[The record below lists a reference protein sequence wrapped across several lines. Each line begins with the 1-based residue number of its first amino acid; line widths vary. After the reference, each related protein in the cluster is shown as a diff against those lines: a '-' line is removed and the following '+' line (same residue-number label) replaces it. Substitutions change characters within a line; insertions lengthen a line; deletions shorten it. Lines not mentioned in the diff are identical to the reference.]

1 MKVTRRTARSTAPDA
16 ARSGSWPWTF
26 TRSDEGL
33 WSPAGC
39 GARVRLPLFP
49 LHTVLFPEATLA
61 LQIFEPRYRE
71 MIGRCLAHDEPFG
84 VVLIL
89 EGEEVGGGAAPRK
102 VGTEASIIASE
113 RSKDGQYDIVVEGRR
128 RFRILSL
135 DRSRSYLRADVEFL
149 EDSLGPD
156 AASMTEA
163 VARLVAGV
171 VQALEAR
178 GHVIIDETWNQL
190 DPRSLSYH
198 VAASLPATDD
208 VRQELLEIFIVPP
221 RPLAKPD
228 LLMPTTR
235 LEAEPGPPGP
245 PKAKIT
251 GALPWLFR
259 GRNQACP
266 RPL

>member
-1 MKVTRRTARSTAPDA
+1 M
-16 ARSGSWPWTF
+16 
-26 TRSDEGL
+26 
-33 WSPAGC
+33 
-39 GARVRLPLFP
+39 RLPLFP

-89 EGEEVGGGAAPRK
+89 DGEEVGGPAVPRK

-128 RFRILSL
+128 RFLILSL

-149 EDSLGPD
+149 EDPPGPD
-156 AASMTEA
+156 AASMAEA

-190 DPRSLSYH
+190 DPRSLWTRDPFRTMSPR
-198 VAASLPATDD
+198 ACRQRTTSDRSCLRSL
-208 VRQELLEIFIVPP
+208 
-221 RPLAKPD
+221 
-228 LLMPTTR
+228 MS
-235 LEAEPGPPGP
+235 PPGSVARRNSSCRSTGLESRRAP
-245 PKAKIT
+245 PD
-251 GALPWLFR
+251 R
-259 GRNQACP
+259 QR
-266 RPL
+266 